1 MTKIMV
7 MGTQKQKFAEMV
19 KVLEQPE
26 TFFGLVIAISSAEHT
41 TYREAWEKVEN
52 ERRELGLP
60 PKFCSY
66 GSYRVSRYKFE
77 QSGGMIRIMDFPSDD
92 CEPG

>member
-1 MTKIMV
+1 MTKIMF

-77 QSGGMIRIMDFPSDD
+77 QSGGMIRIMDFPTDG
-92 CEPG
+92 E